1 MTWRVFCLA
10 TCVAA
15 VLISAARCET
25 FFIKGREKPVS
36 GNVVSEDA
44 KSVVINIPGAK
55 KKTDEVV
62 AAADIN
68 DIHYDTP
75 AFSKL
80 AFKGGA
86 YRDARDAEKE
96 ADDGPSAVARQK
108 ALDVAIAKYQETLKK
123 VQPAT
128 GKDVFGARHVEF
140 KIAILTLR
148 KASAEGTPTDNIVK
162 ALEAYKKNHAN
173 SWQIN
178 TVMPVLAQLH
188 MDGKDYA
195 QAAVVYQEMADMEVL
210 PADVRRDAEL
220 KVVEVAVRA
229 GNITEANKKLDALE
243 KKAAANPAFT
253 SRVKMAR
260 AEVLVGQNKSAE
272 AMPMLQQVVKDNA
285 DRQIKA
291 IAHNLLGEIYFKAE
305 KYDDAKWEFLFVDAV
320 FNQDKHQHAKSL
332 YFLALTFEKLGDG
345 PRAQECRESLLNGAQ
360 FVGTEHR
367 RLLEK
372 SK

>member
-1 MTWRVFCLA
+1 
-10 TCVAA
+10 
-15 VLISAARCET
+15 
-25 FFIKGREKPVS
+25 
-36 GNVVSEDA
+36 
-44 KSVVINIPGAK
+44 
-55 KKTDEVV
+55 
-62 AAADIN
+62 
-68 DIHYDTP
+68 
-75 AFSKL
+75 
-80 AFKGGA
+80 
-86 YRDARDAEKE
+86 
-96 ADDGPSAVARQK
+96 
-108 ALDVAIAKYQETLKK
+108 
-123 VQPAT
+123 
-128 GKDVFGARHVEF
+128 
-140 KIAILTLR
+140 
-148 KASAEGTPTDNIVK
+148 
-162 ALEAYKKNHAN
+162 
-173 SWQIN
+173 
-178 TVMPVLAQLH
+178 
-188 MDGKDYA
+188 
-195 QAAVVYQEMADMEVL
+195 
-210 PADVRRDAEL
+210 
-220 KVVEVAVRA
+220 VEVAVRA